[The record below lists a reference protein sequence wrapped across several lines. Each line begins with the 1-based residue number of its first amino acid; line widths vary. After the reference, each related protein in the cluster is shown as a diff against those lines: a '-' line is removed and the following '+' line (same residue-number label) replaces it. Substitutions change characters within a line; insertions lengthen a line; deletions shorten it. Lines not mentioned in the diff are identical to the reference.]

1 MSVRSTALVLA
12 VIVILCAFS
21 PARAA
26 VSRDEV
32 LDRGLTNL
40 EPYSYSLAMKA
51 RAAGKEE
58 KRELLAE
65 AITVSPDLPALYFSM
80 AWAHFP
86 NVFRSGDYV
95 LEGFKA
101 YGRNFRWTV
110 SLAGLAYVSLLLS
123 LVTALAV
130 VCLVRFPLALALL
143 VHDINER
150 KAKLLLP
157 LVALPL
163 AALGPLGF
171 MTGCLFLTG
180 FYLKKGGK
188 ALFYVAGIF
197 MLLSP
202 LLTLLANTY
211 FSAGAPKMRAMAAV
225 SEERDSAYALQIL
238 ERSEKRDE
246 RFSYALALKRKGRA
260 REAVDI
266 ISRLARE
273 EPGADVY
280 TNLGNAYIT
289 LDRHDDAKRAYE
301 TALEHGRS
309 AITLYNL
316 SQVYRDELN
325 YPVGDKYYDE
335 ALAED
340 RALVTGFTPRA
351 GKTPNRLV
359 VDMTFGWRKLWSL
372 ISEYRR
378 DMVSLYPVS
387 PYIASAA
394 AVLFLLLFSVAD
406 KGMKNRAFRCS
417 RCGGVSCPVCN
428 GGKKIRGDVCIACY
442 AKQASKGESPRTRV
456 ARMLAETER
465 KNKLMARMRLLSF
478 APPGIAQL
486 YAGKAF
492 GGFLY
497 VWLFVFAL
505 VMIVANPLFSTGMGP
520 FSHSWLTPALVLF
533 LIGLY
538 AVSTVSINRR
548 ITQGWL

>member
-1 MSVRSTALVLA
+1 
-12 VIVILCAFS
+12 
-21 PARAA
+21 
-26 VSRDEV
+26 
-32 LDRGLTNL
+32 
-40 EPYSYSLAMKA
+40 
-51 RAAGKEE
+51 
-58 KRELLAE
+58 
-65 AITVSPDLPALYFSM
+65 M

-225 SEERDSAYALQIL
+225 SEERESAYALQIL

>member
-1 MSVRSTALVLA
+1 
-12 VIVILCAFS
+12 
-21 PARAA
+21 
-26 VSRDEV
+26 
-32 LDRGLTNL
+32 
-40 EPYSYSLAMKA
+40 
-51 RAAGKEE
+51 
-58 KRELLAE
+58 
-65 AITVSPDLPALYFSM
+65 M

-110 SLAGLAYVSLLLS
+110 SLAGLSYVSLLLS
-123 LVTALAV
+123 LVMALAV

-143 VHDINER
+143 AHDINER
-150 KAKLLLP
+150 KAKILLP

-163 AALGPLGF
+163 AALGPMGF
-171 MTGCLFLTG
+171 ITACLFLTG
-180 FYLKKGGK
+180 FSLKKGGK
-188 ALFYVAGIF
+188 TLVYVAGIL

-202 LLTLLANTY
+202 LLTLFANTY
-211 FSAGAPKMRAMAAV
+211 FSAGAPEMRAIAAV
-225 SEERDSAYALQIL
+225 SEERDSAYALQGL
-238 ERSEKRDE
+238 AGSEKRDE
-246 RFSYALALKRKGRA
+246 RFSYALALKRTGRA

-266 ISRLARE
+266 FSRLAGE

-280 TNLGNAYIT
+280 TN
-289 LDRHDDAKRAYE
+289 
-301 TALEHGRS
+301 
-309 AITLYNL
+309 LYNL

-359 VDMTFGWRKLWSL
+359 VDMTFGWGKLWSL

-378 DMVSLYPVS
+378 DIVSLYPVS

-394 AVLFLLLFSVAD
+394 AALFLLLFSVTD

-417 RCGGVSCPVCN
+417 RCGRVSCPKCN
-428 GGKKIRGDVCIACY
+428 RGKRIKGDVCIACY

-465 KNKLMARMRLLSF
+465 KNRLMARMRLLSF
-478 APPGIAQL
+478 APPGIAHL
-486 YAGKAF
+486 YAGRVF
-492 GGFLY
+492 SGFLY

-505 VMIVANPLFSTGMGP
+505 VMIIANPLFSTGMGP
-520 FSHSWLTPALVLF
+520 FSHSWLTPALGLF
-533 LIGLY
+533 LIALY
-538 AVSTVSINRR
+538 AVSTVRINRR
-548 ITQGWL
+548 LAQGWL